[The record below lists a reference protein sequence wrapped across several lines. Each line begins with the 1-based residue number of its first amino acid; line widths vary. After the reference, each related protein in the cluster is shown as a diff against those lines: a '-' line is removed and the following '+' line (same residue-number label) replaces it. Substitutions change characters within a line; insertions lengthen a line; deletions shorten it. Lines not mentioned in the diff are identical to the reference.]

1 LRKVSQTSTKIL
13 QIEKTEKRITWTLG
27 ASNVLK
33 CCAIDCRKGSR
44 HVTNAKLPAK
54 LDTIKWAAVWQ
65 KECHKS
71 KERVSNVERMS
82 NVERKKSKENVERKS
97 QESRKNVARMSQE
110 CRKNV
115 ERMSEKV

>member
-1 LRKVSQTSTKIL
+1 MALLNVSSMSRMAFSVAAFSI
-13 QIEKTEKRITWTLG
+13 KRHPSSKLSLEHWVMVCSSIAWSWTLG

-54 LDTIKWAAVWQ
+54 LDTIKWAAAGIAERGP
-65 KECHKS
+65 KEC
-71 KERVSNVERMS
+71 
-82 NVERKKSKENVERKS
+82 
-97 QESRKNVARMSQE
+97 RKNVGKNVARMSERMSQE

-115 ERMSEKV
+115 EKV